1 MVAITANRY
10 ETKPFW
16 GLVEQVG
23 PWKTT
28 KSDKQRSLMK
38 DHPTIGGGIEA
49 GGRAHAGHGQWTQIF
64 TPYQNDSSPS
74 ISSPSD
80 YAMRS
85 VVTGPID
92 MKRQTKM
99 GRVKK
104 GVTLAARTPL
114 QSGEKMGMSTQTENV
129 EMGQTIGAEPGQRLG
144 TQPGQTMPDLVAES
158 YRSES
163 DYGLPSLEQTAPFLA
178 EHQIAETHEWMNNAL
193 ARELHNDLMQEP
205 SPPVAKMTQTSG
217 PSLSIKKTGVQAY
230 RPRRGVQAT
239 QTRERTFKEFGTQV
253 AGTAAAATL
262 GFIAADVG
270 GAMVAG
276 KKTWDYLAPKDIEM
290 EVDEPKKYAGPVIK
304 VEQKPVPTFK
314 PPPVNLS
321 LSESFMKS
329 IIDYEEGQKVKRKQK
344 MEEGFKER
352 KELVKDKKAIPVP
365 TGEGKKIAM
374 SAKALGKMAEK
385 RGLPEAAKAAGIIPE
400 KPKKTNGLKI
410 KPIKKKTVTGV
421 AKKTV
426 PSQPVTVKV
435 IKSLRKR
442 IGDTK
447 INQMIKTMKET
458 NPQYKIFK
466 AANEQWLKEK

>member
-1 MVAITANRY
+1 MVQL
-10 ETKPFW
+10 KPFW

-28 KSDKQRSLMK
+28 GADRKRSAMK
-38 DHPTIGGGIEA
+38 DKPTIGGGIEA
-49 GGRAHAGHGQWTQIF
+49 GGRVNAGHGEWKKVF

-74 ISSPSD
+74 IPSPSD

-129 EMGQTIGAEPGQRLG
+129 EMGQRLGTEPGQVL
-144 TQPGQTMPDLVAES
+144 PDLVAES
-158 YRSES
+158 VASE
-163 DYGLPSLEQTAPFLA
+163 YGVETSTGETQTTIDTGVF
-178 EHQIAETHEWMNNAL
+178 
-193 ARELHNDLMQEP
+193 
-205 SPPVAKMTQTSG
+205 MTQTPTRPTISQTSQTAG
-217 PSLSIKKTGVQAY
+217 PSLSIKKTGFQGY

-239 QTRERTFKEFGTQV
+239 QTEERTFKDFGTQV
-253 AGTAAAATL
+253 VGTAAAAAL

-276 KKTWDYLAPKDIEM
+276 KKTWDYL
-290 EVDEPKKYAGPVIK
+290 GP
-304 VEQKPVPTFK
+304 QKPSKDKGKKIVSGSMKDFMDVDVPTYK
-314 PPPVNLS
+314 PPPVNLA
-321 LSESFMKS
+321 LSDSFMKS

-344 MEEGFKER
+344 MVEGYKER
-352 KELVKDKKAIPVP
+352 VQLVKDRKAVPVP
-365 TGEGKKIAM
+365 TGEGKKLAM
-374 SAKALGKMAEK
+374 SEKALGKLAEK
-385 RGLPEAAKAAGIIPE
+385 RGLPETAKAAGIIPE
-400 KPKKTNGLKI
+400 KAMKTNGIKI
-410 KPIKKKTVTGV
+410 KPLKKKTMPGV
-421 AKKTV
+421 SKIPTVKMAAALSKKSS
-426 PSQPVTVKV
+426 SQPVTQKV
-435 IKSLRKR
+435 LKALRKR
-442 IGDTK
+442 IGDAK
-447 INQMIKTMKET
+447 INRMVKTMKET

>member
-1 MVAITANRY
+1 MVAIAANRY

-28 KSDKQRSLMK
+28 QSDKQRSMMK

-49 GGRAHAGHGQWTQIF
+49 GGRRHAGHGEWTQIF
-64 TPYQNDSSPS
+64 TPYQIDGSPS
-74 ISSPSD
+74 MPKPSS

-85 VVTGPID
+85 IVTGPID

-104 GVTLAARTPL
+104 GLTMAARTPL
-114 QSGEKMGMSTQTENV
+114 QSGEKMGMSTKTENI
-129 EMGQTIGAEPGQRLG
+129 EMGQRLG
-144 TQPGQTMPDLVAES
+144 TEPGQVIPDLVSES
-158 YRSES
+158 YHTES

-178 EHQIAETHEWMNNAL
+178 EHQIAETHEWMNNSL
-193 ARELHNDLMQEP
+193 ARELHDDLMEEP
-205 SPPVAKMTQTSG
+205 RPAVSQITQTAG
-217 PSLSIKKTGVQAY
+217 PSLSIQRTGVQAY
-230 RPRRGVQAT
+230 RPKRGVQAT

-262 GFIAADVG
+262 GFIGADVG

-276 KKTWDYLAPKDIEM
+276 KKTWDYLAPNLDIEM
-290 EVDEPKKYAGPVIK
+290 QIDQPKKYAGPVVK
-304 VEQKPVPTFK
+304 VEQQSVPTFK

-352 KELVKDKKAIPVP
+352 KEIIPVR
-365 TGEGKKIAM
+365 TGEGKKLAM

-400 KPKKTNGLKI
+400 KPMKTDGIKI
-410 KPIKKKTVTGV
+410 KPLKKKTVTGV

-426 PSQPVTVKV
+426 PSQPVTLKV

-466 AANEQWLKEK
+466 AANEQYMKEK